1 LPWTTQLDHQVF
13 LHSNSSLTNSNSAT
27 WSLKT
32 RAWHVLLLIFFF
44 FQMTMTISDR
54 ERFFFHGFTGS
65 FAVPQWAHWLLN
77 PLVCFSA
84 NPNYHPQSFHIHSR

>member
-13 LHSNSSLTNSNSAT
+13 LHSNSSLTISNSAT

-44 FQMTMTISDR
+44 FFFFQMTMTISDR
-54 ERFFFHGFTGS
+54 EREREILFSRLYRVIRRSAVGPLTPKPPRLFFCK
-65 FAVPQWAHWLLN
+65 P
-77 PLVCFSA
+77 
-84 NPNYHPQSFHIHSR
+84 